1 MCNYFYIELYDYY
14 SNFVAKIII
23 VLFGLLYRLEISLV
37 IDPEILRQG
46 EEPAL
51 VGGVGAGAGHI
62 PLAPFHLHPP
72 PLRQGGGGRV
82 LLGMFK
88 NGSLLFYVNP
98 TVIHAAQ
105 TVMCTFFN

>member
-51 VGGVGAGAGHI
+51 VGGVGAGAGYI

-72 PLRQGGGGRV
+72 PLRQGGGGMHPSGNV
-82 LLGMFK
+82 LERQFAFLCQ
-88 NGSLLFYVNP
+88 SYCNP
-98 TVIHAAQ
+98 RGANSHVH
-105 TVMCTFFN
+105 FF